1 MHSFDG
7 ASVARALTRYG
18 GQLVR
23 RTRSDVGSLR
33 PGTVD
38 AIIIIIFCII
48 MLFVEYAYDLAPRLF
63 QFAIDYREWEI
74 DNLIFV
80 TFVASIAMVIFSFRR
95 VRELAFEMNA
105 RRGAEL
111 EAQKLARHDALTG
124 LPNRRFFV
132 EMLGEVLLTTNSDS
146 RSAVLM
152 LDLDGFKSV
161 NDAFGHTIGD
171 QTLIEFAKRIS
182 AIMRAGAVLIRVGGD
197 EFAVVVPNIKSLDD
211 PTALA
216 RRIVAAVAE
225 PFLIAEIS
233 TSVGVGIGIAIA
245 PSDGMEPEI
254 LVQRA
259 DRALY
264 RAKAEG
270 RSCIRFFESGMDA
283 HVESRIAMETE
294 LRAAVAA
301 KTIVPYYQPVVGLEG
316 RRVVGFEALARWK
329 SDKFG
334 WVPPDLFI
342 TVAEEIGIIN
352 ELGDQL
358 LRQACLD
365 ARDWPSELTLAFNIS
380 AVQLR
385 DSAIGLR
392 VLAILAETGFSPRR
406 LELEITE
413 TALVDNMKTA
423 QTVTAQLRQA
433 GVRIALDDFG
443 TGYATLSQLLSLE
456 FDRIKIDRSF
466 IDRLGKDKASTTIV
480 RAVLGLAHGFELDTT
495 AEGIENDEQL
505 ASLRADGCLQGQGY
519 LFGKAVSAHEA
530 INVLAKQEAS
540 LRVVAQAK
548 FMIIDEMKRFT
559 NFPCIA
565 DERRSSS

>member
-1 MHSFDG
+1 MHSFNK
-7 ASVARALTRYG
+7 APAARALTRNV

-23 RTRSDVGSLR
+23 RTRTYVASLR
-33 PGTVD
+33 QGTVD
-38 AIIIIIFCII
+38 AIIIAIFCVT
-48 MLFVEYAYDLAPRLF
+48 MFFVEYFNDLAPRLF
-63 QFAIDYREWEI
+63 QFANDYREWEI
-74 DNLIFV
+74 DNLVFVVFV
-80 TFVASIAMVIFSFRR
+80 TSIAMVVFSYRR
-95 VRELAFEMNA
+95 VRELAFEMRA
-105 RRGAEL
+105 RRDAEL
-111 EAQKLARHDALTG
+111 EAKKLARHDPLTG

-132 EMLGEVLLTTNSDS
+132 ETLGEVLLTTTPDS

-171 QTLIEFAKRIS
+171 RTLIEFAKRVS
-182 AIMRAGAVLIRVGGD
+182 AAMRAGTVLVRLGGD
-197 EFAVVVPNIKSLDD
+197 EFAVILPNIKSLDD

-225 PFLIAEIS
+225 PFLFGQIS
-233 TSVGVGIGIAIA
+233 TSVGVGVGIAIA
-245 PSDGMEPEI
+245 PTDGMDSEI

-270 RSCIRFFESGMDA
+270 RGCIRFFEADMDVHMEHRLA
-283 HVESRIAMETE
+283 LETE

-301 KTIVPYYQPVVGLEG
+301 KTIVPHYQPVVEFEG
-316 RRVVGFEALARWK
+316 RRVIGFEALARWN
-329 SDKFG
+329 SDRFG

-342 TVAEEIGIIN
+342 TVAEEIGVIG

-365 ARDWPSELTLAFNIS
+365 ASAWPPELTLAFNIS

-385 DSAIGLR
+385 DPAIGLR
-392 VLAILAETGFSPRR
+392 ILAILAETGFNPRR

-413 TALVDNMKTA
+413 TALVDNTTIA
-423 QTVTAQLRQA
+423 QTVTGQLRQA

-443 TGYATLSQLLSLE
+443 TGYATLSQLLSLK

-466 IDRLGKDKASTTIV
+466 IDRLGKDKASSTII
-480 RAVLGLAHGFELDTT
+480 RAVLGLAHGFELETT

-505 ASLRADGCLQGQGY
+505 ASLRADGCLEGQGY
-519 LFGKAVSAHEA
+519 LFGKAVPADEA
-530 INVLAKQEAS
+530 MNVLAKQRAG
-540 LRVVAQAK
+540 LRVVA
-548 FMIIDEMKRFT
+548 
-559 NFPCIA
+559 
-565 DERRSSS
+565 